1 MFARRLD
8 YFLVVSG
15 GVTVLVSVVFFS
27 FDVVVPLSHPRTAT
41 LTHSVSRIAVNFFI
55 DAFLWVS
62 RSHFESAHHRAD
74 LD

>member
-8 YFLVVSG
+8 YFLVVS

-27 FDVVVPLSHPRTAT
+27 FDVVVPLSHPMNAT
-41 LTHSVSRIAVNFFI
+41 LITHAVSKIAVSFFI
-55 DAFLWVS
+55 DASFWVS